1 MKKIILIAALALGAV
16 SAQAQVSLQ
25 GSKFSDNWSIGLKGG
40 AVTPTKGHS
49 FWQNCRGIFGLELRK
64 QITPV
69 FGLGVEGEA
78 TINTSSWTGEKSKT
92 AIDHSY
98 VGMFGT
104 LNFMNMFAGYKGT
117 PRCFEIEGVLGS
129 GWLHSY
135 YPESA
140 MDYKD
145 GNAWAVKA
153 GLNFNFNLGETK
165 AWTISLKPAIVWN
178 MTNHDMNY
186 SQLGYEPQFNLNH
199 SFIEM
204 EAGVTYHFKNSNG
217 THSFTI
223 VTPMDEELVAALNAE
238 INSLRA
244 QLNDCNAD
252 KAALQA
258 KINDLEQKLA
268 DCLNKKPQVVEVVKN
283 LDNVHYVFFNL
294 ASSTIQANQQPNIYM
309 VAQQMKKDT
318 NATVDVKGYASKD
331 GSLEF
336 NKKLAQKRAEAVKKA
351 LVKEGVAESRINA
364 QGEGIGDMFSENN
377 WNRVAICTIET
388 K

>member
-1 MKKIILIAALALGAV
+1 MKKIILMAALALGAI
-16 SAQAQVSLQ
+16 SAQAQVTVQ
-25 GSKFSDNWSIGLKGG
+25 GSKFSDNWSLGLKGG
-40 AVTPTKGHS
+40 GVTPAKGHS
-49 FWQNCRGIFGLELRK
+49 FWQNCRGIFGLELKK

-69 FGLGVEGEA
+69 FGLGIEGEW
-78 TINTSSWTGEKSKT
+78 TVNTSSWTGFKSAT
-92 AIDHSY
+92 AVDHQY
-98 VGMFGT
+98 VGAFGT
-104 LNFMNMFAGYKGT
+104 LNLMNVFGGYKGT
-117 PRCFEIEGVLGS
+117 PRTFEIEAVAGT

-135 YPESA
+135 YPHVQGE
-140 MDYKD
+140 D
-145 GNAWAVKA
+145 GNSWANKA
-153 GLNFNFNLGETK
+153 GLNFNFNLGESK
-165 AWTISLKPAIVWN
+165 AWTISIKPAIVWN
-178 MTNHDMNY
+178 MNNHDITANG
-186 SQLGYEPQFNLNH
+186 LGYEAQYNLNH
-199 SFIEM
+199 AYIEM

-217 THSFTI
+217 THSFKV

-244 QLNDCNAD
+244 QLNNCNAD
-252 KAALQA
+252 KAALQQ

-294 ASSTIQANQQPNIYM
+294 ASSTIQANQKPNIYM
-309 VAQQMKKDT
+309 VAQQLKNDP

-336 NKKLAQKRAEAVKKA
+336 NKKLAEKRAQAVKKA

-364 QGEGIGDMFSENN
+364 KGEGLGDMFSQNT
-377 WNRVAICTIET
+377 WNRVAICTVDA

>member
-1 MKKIILIAALALGAV
+1 MKKIILIAALALGAM
-16 SAQAQVSLQ
+16 SAQAQVTVQ
-25 GSKFSDNWSIGLKGG
+25 GSKFSDNWSLGLKGG
-40 AVTPTKGHS
+40 AVTPAKGHS
-49 FWQNCRGIFGLELRK
+49 FWQNCRGIFGLELKK

-78 TINTSSWTGEKSKT
+78 TINTSSWTGVKSVT
-92 AIDHSY
+92 TIDHSY
-98 VGMFGT
+98 VGLFGT
-104 LNFMNMFAGYKGT
+104 LNFMNMFAGYNGA
-117 PRCFEIEGVLGS
+117 PRVFEIEGVLGA

-135 YPESA
+135 YPESVTE
-140 MDYKD
+140 D
-145 GNAWAVKA
+145 GNSWATKA
-153 GLNFNFNLGETK
+153 GLNFNFNLGESK

-178 MTNHDMNY
+178 MNNLDIPVNN
-186 SQLGYEPQFNLNH
+186 LGAEPQFNLNH
-199 SFIEM
+199 AYIEM

-217 THSFTI
+217 THSFKV

-244 QLNDCNAD
+244 QLNNCNAD
-252 KAALQA
+252 KAALQQ

-294 ASSTIQANQQPNIYM
+294 ASSTIQANQKPNIFM
-309 VAQQMKKDT
+309 VAQQLKNDS
-318 NATVDVKGYASKD
+318 NATVDIKGYASKD

-364 QGEGIGDMFSENN
+364 KGEGIGDMFSQNT
-377 WNRVAICTIET
+377 WNRVAICTVEA